1 MSYATAMEDKVERLK
16 RGQFYGTIVRRA
28 VVTGATLSIVRHTQA
43 KQLPVHAHDQPYFC
57 LLVEG
62 EYNETY
68 ADRTI
73 AYSPF
78 SIALHPAKF
87 SHSDGIASIGA
98 SFFTIELADE
108 WHDRV
113 KQYVDLNNVTVD
125 LAGGDVSWAG
135 LRLLR
140 EFLEADEPNELLVEG
155 LLYEMLAA
163 FAALPAEAT
172 APPWL
177 ERVKAFLQGSFAENH
192 TMVELASFA
201 NVHPVSLARSFRL
214 HERQTVGDFVNRLR
228 IAAACQRLSDP
239 AVRIA
244 DVAADCGFVDQSH
257 LTRVFKN
264 VTGMTP
270 GVFRSVVLQSR
281 PVESSAMDD
290 MRKS

>member
-1 MSYATAMEDKVERLK
+1 MAMEGNVERLR
-16 RGQFYGTIVRRA
+16 RGEFYGTIVRRS
-28 VVTGATLSIVRHTQA
+28 VVTGATLSIVRHDCA
-43 KQLPVHAHDQPYFC
+43 KDLPVHAHDQPYFC

-62 EYNETY
+62 QYNETY
-68 ADRTI
+68 ADRMI
-73 AYSPF
+73 PYAPF

-87 SHSDGIASIGA
+87 SHSDCIASVGA

-113 KQYVDLNNVTVD
+113 KQYVDLHNVAVD

-163 FAALPAEAT
+163 FAALPAET
-172 APPWL
+172 SAPPWL
-177 ERVKAFLQGSFAENH
+177 ERVKSFLQGSFAENH
-192 TMVELASFA
+192 TMVDLAALA

-214 HERQTVGDFVNRLR
+214 HERQTVGDYVNRLR
-228 IAAACQRLSDP
+228 IAEACHLLSNP
-239 AVRIA
+239 ATRIA

-281 PVESSAMDD
+281 PV
-290 MRKS
+290 

>member
-1 MSYATAMEDKVERLK
+1 MSYAMAVDGKIERL
-16 RGQFYGTIVRRA
+16 REGEFYGTIVRRA
-28 VVTGATLSIVRHTQA
+28 VVSGATISIVRHNHA
-43 KQLPVHAHDQPYFC
+43 NDLPVHAHDQPYFC

-62 EYNETY
+62 QYSETY

-73 AYSPF
+73 SYQPF

-87 SHSDGIASIGA
+87 SHSDCIASVGA

-108 WHDRV
+108 WHERV
-113 KQYVDLNNVTVD
+113 KHYVDLNNVAVD
-125 LAGGDVSWAG
+125 LAGGDVSWAA

-140 EFLEADEPNELLVEG
+140 EFLEADEPNQLLVEG

-163 FAALPAEAT
+163 FAALPAEPT

-177 ERVKAFLQGSFAENH
+177 ERIKGYLQGAFAENH
-192 TMVELASFA
+192 TMVELARLA

-228 IAAACQRLSDP
+228 IAQACQLLSD
-239 AVRIA
+239 AATRIA
-244 DVAADCGFVDQSH
+244 DIAADCGFVDQSH

-264 VTGMTP
+264 ITGMTP

-281 PVESSAMDD
+281 PV
-290 MRKS
+290 